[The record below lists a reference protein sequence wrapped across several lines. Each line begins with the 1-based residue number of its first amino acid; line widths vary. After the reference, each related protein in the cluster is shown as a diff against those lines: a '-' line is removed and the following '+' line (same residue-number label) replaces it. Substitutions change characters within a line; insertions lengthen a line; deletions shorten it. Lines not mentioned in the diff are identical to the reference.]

1 MQQLQSA
8 VRDLERQREEERVR
22 GEGER
27 GEEERGEEVVREA
40 LHRPPLSEDEYLALR
55 GRGEEEGK
63 ERERDTQALADYVR
77 VSRVVSTSLTQ
88 CSHCAGVLLSRLWVN
103 GHLRLIISFCR
114 SPLLTGSNEPVW
126 SVHVYIQ

>member
-27 GEEERGEEVVREA
+27 GEEERGEEMREVVREA
-40 LHRPPLSEDEYLALR
+40 LHQPPLSEDEYLALR

-63 ERERDTQALADYVR
+63 ERERNTQALADYVR
-77 VSRVVSTSLTQ
+77 VSCVVSTSLTQ
-88 CSHCAGVLLSRLWVN
+88 CSHCACAPVVEVVGKQTFTS
-103 GHLRLIISFCR
+103 HYIIAHPYLQER
-114 SPLLTGSNEPVW
+114 
-126 SVHVYIQ
+126 SVHVCIQ